1 MELDT
6 KHYMWKLEERMKEI
20 MEDHVTCRNAEML
33 SILIHTWHDIESMEG
48 HDSKEKKKKNFSL
61 PISFSKGGFFTSQ
74 KETL

>member
-33 SILIHTWHDIESMEG
+33 SILIHTWHDIKSMEG
-48 HDSKEKKKKNFSL
+48 PDSKEDK
-61 PISFSKGGFFTSQ
+61 
-74 KETL
+74 

>member
-33 SILIHTWHDIESMEG
+33 SILIHAWHDIKSMEG
-48 HDSKEKKKKNFSL
+48 HDSKEDK
-61 PISFSKGGFFTSQ
+61 
-74 KETL
+74 